1 MYTTIASVCHGEKPR
16 AVRAMST
23 FASAFKAIVLPQLA
37 PTIAF
42 EASLMAAGCTDF
54 SEAFSAVFS
63 AAADR
68 GLMHLSEDALQSF
81 NDWLAT
87 QLLKQSDEA
96 ARRGEAFRAWLTR

>member
-1 MYTTIASVCHGEKPR
+1 
-16 AVRAMST
+16 MSG
-23 FASAFKAIVLPQLA
+23 FAAAFREIVLPQLA

-42 EASLMAAGCTDF
+42 EAALMAAGCTDF

-68 GLMHLSEDALQSF
+68 GVMHLSDDALHSF
-81 NDWLAT
+81 NEWLAT
-87 QLLKQSDEA
+87 QIVKQSDEA